1 VKLADKYPNL
11 FEVAYDKDII
21 VHKVVSSNF
30 QLLTFRRRLIGVLGE
45 AYSDLMDHC
54 SQAVLSEN
62 VDSSNWLLGCKG
74 YSIKSFYKML
84 KNSMIEV
91 PVNFMWKTRL
101 PHKIKVF
108 LWLVRNNKIL
118 TKDNLVK
125 RH

>member
-108 LWLVRNNKIL
+108 L
-118 TKDNLVK
+118 
-125 RH
+125 